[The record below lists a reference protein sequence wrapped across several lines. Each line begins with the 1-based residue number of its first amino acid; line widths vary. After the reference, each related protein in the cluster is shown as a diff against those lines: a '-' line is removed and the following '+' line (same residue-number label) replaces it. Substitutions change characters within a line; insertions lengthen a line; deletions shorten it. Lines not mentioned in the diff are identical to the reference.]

1 MNHYTRINLKERE
14 VIAEMRFKE
23 ESIRSIAKIL
33 NRSPSSIS
41 RELSK
46 GYSRNSFINYSVSN
60 AQIISQ
66 KNESSRN
73 SGKIK

>member
-46 GYSRNSFINYSVSN
+46 VIQEILSLIIQYQMLKSFHRRMKVPEILV
-60 AQIISQ
+60 
-66 KNESSRN
+66 K
-73 SGKIK
+73 

>member
-1 MNHYTRINLKERE
+1 
-14 VIAEMRFKE
+14 MRFKE

-46 GYSRNSFINYSVSN
+46 G
-60 AQIISQ
+60 
-66 KNESSRN
+66 
-73 SGKIK
+73 